1 MENQET
7 RNRRKQFVGIV
18 VSNFMQ
24 GTAVVAIVNN
34 IRHPI
39 YKKIVKKTVKFF
51 VDDPKNECSIGDKVV
66 IAETR
71 PLSKNKHFRLVK
83 ILEKAK

>member
-1 MENQET
+1 MENVQ
-7 RNRRKQFVGIV
+7 RNSRKQRVGIV
-18 VSNFMQ
+18 VSNLMDK
-24 GTAVVAIVNN
+24 TAVVAIVNSV
-34 IRHPI
+34 RHPI
-39 YKKIVKKTVKFF
+39 YNKIVKKTVKFF